1 MDEFLIEVARAL
13 ALAAVRADG
22 AGDKRQG
29 VLLGDEAERWAVEPL
44 AAELKVFGNVLLDG
58 AAALAGSLEAVEKG
72 DLLFA
77 LAGGQGLDGL

>member
-1 MDEFLIEVARAL
+1 M
-13 ALAAVRADG
+13 RADG

-29 VLLGDEAERWAVEPL
+29 VLLGDEAERRAVEPL
-44 AAELKVFGNVLLDG
+44 AAELKIFGNVLLDG